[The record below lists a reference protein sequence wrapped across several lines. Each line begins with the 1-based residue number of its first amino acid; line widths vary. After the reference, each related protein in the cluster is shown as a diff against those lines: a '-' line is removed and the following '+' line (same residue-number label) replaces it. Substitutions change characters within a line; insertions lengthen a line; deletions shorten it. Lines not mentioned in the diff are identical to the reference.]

1 MLYLQNS
8 DIKKTVASHLSHTLA
23 QYQQIPLNDT
33 SSVTV
38 ELLNNI
44 NAANAAVPGFTET
57 DTTKLH
63 LYLNLFEN
71 NPADFFANLENRP
84 EDTALLEKTKSIF
97 SFEAWIFRADKKVY
111 FHEILHVIIDASES
125 PGMGIPY
132 GSVFQYDDATQNNTL
147 SLTAK
152 GFTEML
158 KSAFNLLFNPRNEL
172 SIVQM
177 KAAPVYFADNYFQQK
192 TSNQSKIYVSTSNQF
207 SSFLYR
213 EQNEL
218 LRLGESKYE
227 EIKIKGKKAEKYQE
241 DLTAAIKN
249 TDNFSNSD
257 YVFLHQEARDVVRDK
272 NYLLQL
278 TVQIDPLKLKS
289 QYPKLIFTHF
299 LPDNFHYLF
308 FEKDTLAKFSISKNI
323 VNSKIIINADRIS
336 NGYDSTSILSF
347 NTGSKNVR
355 ISHAYVVN
363 GKIGET
369 TFQIKCSDFH
379 NSIKEIYLDE
389 KLVCIAQGKFAPE
402 KFVIF
407 DASVSS
413 ELLIQLFIIGFNPF
427 FET

>member
-8 DIKKTVASHLSHTLA
+8 DIKKTVASYLNHTLV

-44 NAANAAVPGFTET
+44 NAANAAVPGFTEM

-63 LYLNLFEN
+63 LYLNFFEN

-84 EDTALLEKTKSIF
+84 EDTTLLEKTKSIF

-132 GSVFQYDDATQNNTL
+132 GSVFQYGDATQNNTL

-172 SIVQM
+172 STVQM

-192 TSNQSKIYVSTSNQF
+192 TSNQSKIYVSTSKEF

-227 EIKIKGKKAEKYQE
+227 EIKIKGKKAEKYRE

-278 TVQIDPLKLKS
+278 TVQIDPLKVKS

-336 NGYDSTSILSF
+336 NGYDSTSIFSF

-363 GKIGET
+363 GKIGEI

-379 NSIKEIYLDE
+379 NSVKEIYLDE